1 MKFNSGLSV
10 DIKRLRSQ
18 FGKDLMDPGY
28 LRLDLLD
35 QVAMERRK
43 FLGAI
48 SLMGLAGTIP
58 AESLLAVERKPSDLA
73 GMAGSDR
80 EYWWRLLYKIASPVT
95 ANLSEGNLKKNMRVE
110 KSPTFDSRSIHVTY
124 LEAVG
129 RTFAGIAPWLALPD
143 DDTKEGVFRKKMR
156 TDALLGLTRCFDPA
170 SPDQLNFK
178 TDYQPIVDAAYLAHA
193 FLRAPKALWEP
204 LDSATKERIIASFK
218 SLRNRKPFDSNWL
231 LFGSMSEVFLLSV
244 GQDPDAE
251 RLNKGVKKLN
261 EWYKGDGCYGD
272 GPNLAFDYYNSFVI
286 HPMMVDT
293 LRVMADHGMATS
305 KEYELA
311 RSRMERYAIGQE
323 RMISPEGTFPPI
335 GRSITYRTGAL
346 QALSQIALM
355 EQLPTTIKP
364 AQVRAALTLVKKNM
378 YDVPGTFDENGWLQL
393 GFVGH
398 DPDIAD
404 YYTSTGSLYMATL
417 SFLPLGLP
425 ATNEFWA
432 APAED
437 WTARKAWGGKKFP
450 KDYHV
455 DY

>member
-1 MKFNSGLSV
+1 
-10 DIKRLRSQ
+10 
-18 FGKDLMDPGY
+18 
-28 LRLDLLD
+28 
-35 QVAMERRK
+35 MERRK
-43 FLGAI
+43 FLGALSI
-48 SLMGLAGTIP
+48 AGFAGTICP
-58 AESLLAVERKPSDLA
+58 KGLLAAEKDSPGPSENVKNER
-73 GMAGSDR
+73 
-80 EYWWRLLYKIASPVT
+80 EFWWKLLYKIANPVT
-95 ANLSEGNLKKNMRVE
+95 SNLANGTFKKNMLVE
-110 KSPTFDSRSIHVTY
+110 KSPTFDSRSVHVTY

-143 DDTKEGVFRKKMR
+143 DETKEGAFRKKMR
-156 TDALLGLTRCFDPA
+156 MEALQGLSRCFDPE
-170 SPDQLNFK
+170 SPDLLNFK

-204 LDSATKERIIASFK
+204 LDELSKERILTSFK
-218 SLRNRKPFDSNWL
+218 SLRNRKPFNSNWL
-231 LFGSMSEVFLLSV
+231 LFGSLTEAFILFA
-244 GQDPDAE
+244 GQEPDSE

-261 EWYKGDGCYGD
+261 EWYKGDGYYGD

-293 LRVMADHGMATS
+293 LKVMLDHGLATP

-311 RSRMERYAIGQE
+311 LSRMERYAIGQE

-335 GRSITYRTGAL
+335 GRSITYRTGSL
-346 QALSQIALM
+346 QALSQVALM
-355 EQLPTTIKP
+355 ERLPSTLKP
-364 AQVRAALTLVKKNM
+364 AQVRAALSLVKKNM
-378 YDVPGTFDENGWLQL
+378 YDVPGTFDKDGWLQL

-425 ATNEFWA
+425 ESNEFWS
-432 APAED
+432 APPED
-437 WTARKAWGGKKFP
+437 WTARKAWGGKKFA